1 MRKNRIVWGLMIVLV
16 AVVGLAACGSSS
28 PQDEPVQERGGYS
41 QDQLL
46 RERCTACHGLAQVEK
61 AQKTREEWDLTV
73 SRMVGKGAQLNE
85 DEQAALVEYLAE
97 TYGP

>member
-1 MRKNRIVWGLMIVLV
+1 MRRNRIVWGLMIVLV
-16 AVVGLAACGSSS
+16 AVVGLAACGGGPS
-28 PQDEPVQERGGYS
+28 QE
-41 QDQLL
+41 QLL
-46 RERCTACHGLAQVEK
+46 RERCTTCHGLVQVEK

-73 SRMVGKGAQLNE
+73 SRMVGKGAKLNE

>member
-1 MRKNRIVWGLMIVLV
+1 MRKNRIVWGLVFVLV
-16 AVVGLAACGSSS
+16 VVVGLAACSSS
-28 PQDEPVQERGGYS
+28 SS

-73 SRMVGKGAQLNE
+73 SRMVGKGAQLSE